1 MPFILEDLEVYAL
14 SEKIGNEIWKIV
26 GEWNSFAKFGLG
38 KQLTN
43 SADSISANIAEGYGR
58 YFIKENINFCFYS
71 RGSLMETKSW
81 LKKAM
86 NRELIHEKQFADLL
100 QQLETV
106 HRKLNA
112 YIKILQQNLHK
123 QKI

>member
-1 MPFILEDLEVYAL
+1 MPFILEDLEVYTL

-86 NRELIHEKQFADLL
+86 NRELIDEKQFEDLL
-100 QQLETV
+100 LLLETV
-106 HRKLNA
+106 HIKLNA
-112 YIKILQQNLHK
+112 YIKILKQNLHK